1 MKNTYYTKRLV
12 HYQELYTP
20 DDQEVVLT
28 HCDYAEGMD
37 WAETISIQRLK
48 GLLQYVEGA
57 GATHIALEY
66 HPDHDSYL
74 AAAYRI
80 NPATEQDLL
89 DYETAE
95 QRRDAVRVLDQ
106 QIQRLLQQQRELLVL
121 IDDETKLKGNDLPF

>member
-1 MKNTYYTKRLV
+1 MNRTYYTKRLV
-12 HYQELYTP
+12 HYQELYAP

-37 WAETISIQRLK
+37 GAETILIQRLK

-66 HPDHDSYL
+66 HPQHDSYL

-80 NPATEQDLL
+80 NPSSDQDMR
-89 DYETAE
+89 DYEIAE
-95 QRRDAVRVLDQ
+95 RRRETVRLLDQ
-106 QIQRLLQQQRELLVL
+106 QIQSLQQQRELLVL
-121 IDDETKLKGNDLPF
+121 IDDEINLKGNDLPF